1 MEEQRELETHKIQRK
16 MRKVSKIRMFGMMM
30 VAGLMMASCGNQT
43 QETTENQ
50 QQWEEQKQAPESQ
63 IEQAQQPQV
72 KRVAYVPAANTPDF
86 VNAAERSVDAVVHI
100 MTKVVRQSN
109 TYDDFFGAL
118 LGQIYGY
125 PGQTRSN
132 TMVAYGSGVVLTP
145 DGYIVTNNHV
155 VEGADEV
162 EVTFN
167 NKVKKTATII
177 GTDPTT
183 DLALIKVEADD
194 LDYLSFGDSDQVR
207 IGEWVLAVGNPFNLT
222 STVTAGIV
230 SAKARNLSI
239 LGEGTSVESFIQTDA
254 AVNPGN
260 SGGALVNTRGELV
273 GINAAIASHT
283 GSYEGYSFA
292 IPSNIVRKV
301 VDDLLLYGTAQRGYL
316 GVQIAELTQEL
327 AEKEGLENIE
337 GVYVAEVTEGG
348 AAKLAGMKAGDVITT
363 INGKK
368 VNSTTQLKEAVG
380 QYRPGDKLDV
390 EVNRKGTHHHY
401 ELTLLN
407 EAGNVNLVKSGD
419 SFYNSEFGL
428 MLQPINQNDMSRLNI
443 NNGLKIVEIRQGR
456 FMNSGVPVDF
466 VITKVNGY
474 AVNSKSDL
482 ESALKSGRS
491 RRTSIEGVFPN
502 GMIGSFYY

>member
-1 MEEQRELETHKIQRK
+1 M
-16 MRKVSKIRMFGMMM
+16 MRKVSLMLMF
-30 VAGLMMASCGNQT
+30 AGLLMATSCDSLMKKPVEDSNPT
-43 QETTENQ
+43 EQEQ
-50 QQWEEQKQAPESQ
+50 QQQQQQQEQVSL
-63 IEQAQQPQV
+63 IEQAQQAHVQ
-72 KRVAYVPAANTPDF
+72 RAAFIPTDGTPDF
-86 VNAAERSVDAVVHI
+86 VDAAEHSVDAVVHI
-100 MTKVVRQSN
+100 MTKVVKQSN

-118 LGQIYGY
+118 FGQIYGY
-125 PGQTRSN
+125 PGQTRNN

-183 DLALIKVEADD
+183 DLALIKVEATD
-194 LDYLSFGDSDQVR
+194 LPFLTFGDSDNVR

-254 AVNPGN
+254 AINPGN
-260 SGGALVNTRGELV
+260 SGGALVNTKGELI

-301 VDDLLLYGTAQRGYL
+301 VDDLLLYGETQRGYI
-316 GVQIAELTQEL
+316 GIFPAELTQEL
-327 AEKEGLENIE
+327 AQQEGLEDIE
-337 GVYVAEVTEGG
+337 GVYVAEVTDGG
-348 AAKLAGMKAGDVITT
+348 AAKMAGIEKGDVITA

-368 VNSTTQLKEAVG
+368 VNTVTQMMETIR
-380 QYRPGDKLDV
+380 QYRPGDKVSV
-390 EVNRKGTHHHY
+390 EVNRKGNHHHY

-407 EAGNVNLVKSGD
+407 EAGNVDVVRSGD

-428 MLQPINQNDMSRLNI
+428 MLQPVNQNDKGRLGI
-443 NNGLKIVEIRQGR
+443 KNGLKIVEIRQGR
-456 FMNSGVPVDF
+456 FMNSGVPVEF

-474 AVNSKSDL
+474 SVNSKSDL
-482 ESALKSGRS
+482 ENALRSRS
-491 RRTSIEGVFPN
+491 RRTTIEGVFPN
-502 GMIGSFYY
+502 GMTGSFYY

>member
-1 MEEQRELETHKIQRK
+1 
-16 MRKVSKIRMFGMMM
+16 MRKVSMT
-30 VAGLMMASCGNQT
+30 LMLAALLMAASCANQS
-43 QETTENQ
+43 QNANDSEKQNEQ
-50 QQWEEQKQAPESQ
+50 QQPVSQVEQV
-63 IEQAQQPQV
+63 QQPQV
-72 KRVAYVPAANTPDF
+72 QRAAYMPAQGTPDF
-86 VNAAERSVDAVVHI
+86 VDAAERSVDAVVHI

-125 PGQTRSN
+125 PGQTRNN

-183 DLALIKVEADD
+183 DLALIKVDASD
-194 LDYLSFGDSDQVR
+194 LHYLTFGDSDNVR

-260 SGGALVNTRGELV
+260 SGGALVNTKGELV

-283 GSYEGYSFA
+283 GSFEGYSFA

-327 AEKEGLENIE
+327 ADREGLENIE

-348 AAKLAGMKAGDVITT
+348 AAKLAGMKSGDVITS

-368 VNSTTQLKEAVG
+368 VNSTTQLKESVG
-380 QYRPGDKLDV
+380 QFRPGDKIDV
-390 EVNRKGTHHHY
+390 EVNRGGNHHHY
-401 ELTLLN
+401 DLTLLN
-407 EAGNVNLVKSGD
+407 EAGNVDVVKKGD
-419 SFYNSEFGL
+419 SFFNSEFGL
-428 MLQPINQNDMSRLNI
+428 MLQPIDQNDMSRLGI
-443 NNGLKIVEIRQGR
+443 SSGLKIVEIRQGR
-456 FMNSGVPVDF
+456 FKNSGIPVDF
-466 VITKVNGY
+466 VITKVNGT
-474 AVNSKSDL
+474 AVNDKTELENAQKSR
-482 ESALKSGRS
+482 RS
-491 RRTSIEGVFPN
+491 RRTTIEGVYPN
-502 GMIGSFYY
+502 GMNATFYYNN

>member
-1 MEEQRELETHKIQRK
+1 
-16 MRKVSKIRMFGMMM
+16 MRKVSMSLML
-30 VAGLMMASCGNQT
+30 AGLLMATSCVNSSQNANQS
-43 QETTENQ
+43 ENLTEQ
-50 QQWEEQKQAPESQ
+50 QKPATEVEQVQ
-63 IEQAQQPQV
+63 QAQVQ
-72 KRVAYVPAANTPDF
+72 RAAFIPTESTPDF
-86 VNAAERSVDAVVHI
+86 VDAAERSVDAVVHI
-100 MTKVVRQSN
+100 MTKVVRQST
-109 TYDDFFGAL
+109 TYNDFFGAL
-118 LGQIYGY
+118 LGQLYGY
-125 PGQTRSN
+125 PGQTRNN

-183 DLALIKVEADD
+183 DLALIKVDASD
-194 LDYLSFGDSDQVR
+194 LEYLTFGDSDNVR

-260 SGGALVNTRGELV
+260 SGGALVNTKGELV

-348 AAKLAGMKAGDVITT
+348 AAKLAGMKSGDVITA
-363 INGKK
+363 IAGKK
-368 VNSTTQLKEAVG
+368 VNTTTQLKESIA
-380 QYRPGDKLDV
+380 QYRPGDKVEV
-390 EVNRKGTHHHY
+390 EVNRNGSHHRY

-407 EAGNVNLVKSGD
+407 EAGNVDVVKKGD
-419 SFYNSEFGL
+419 SFFNSEFGL
-428 MLQPINQNDMSRLNI
+428 MLQPINQNDMSRLDI
-443 NNGLKIVEIRQGR
+443 QSGLKIVEIRQGR

-466 VITKVNGY
+466 VITKVNGIT
-474 AVNSKSDL
+474 VNSKSDL
-482 ESALKSGRS
+482 ENAQKSSRS
-491 RRTSIEGVFPN
+491 RRTTIEGVYPN
-502 GMIGSFYY
+502 GMNATFYYSK

>member
-1 MEEQRELETHKIQRK
+1 LE
-16 MRKVSKIRMFGMMM
+16 
-30 VAGLMMASCGNQT
+30 
-43 QETTENQ
+43 
-50 QQWEEQKQAPESQ
+50 
-63 IEQAQQPQV
+63 
-72 KRVAYVPAANTPDF
+72 Y
-86 VNAAERSVDAVVHI
+86 
-100 MTKVVRQSN
+100 
-109 TYDDFFGAL
+109 
-118 LGQIYGY
+118 
-125 PGQTRSN
+125 
-132 TMVAYGSGVVLTP
+132 LT
-145 DGYIVTNNHV
+145 
-155 VEGADEV
+155 
-162 EVTFN
+162 
-167 NKVKKTATII
+167 
-177 GTDPTT
+177 
-183 DLALIKVEADD
+183 
-194 LDYLSFGDSDQVR
+194 FGDSDNVR

-260 SGGALVNTRGELV
+260 SGGALVNTKGELV

-301 VDDLLLYGTAQRGYL
+301 VDDLLLYGETQRGYL
-316 GVQIAELTQEL
+316 GIYPAELTQEI

-348 AAKLAGMKAGDVITT
+348 AAKVAGVQKGDVVTS

-368 VNSTTQLKEAVG
+368 VNTVTQLMETVR
-380 QYRPGDKLDV
+380 QYRPGDNVNL
-390 EVNRKGTHHHY
+390 EVNRNGRHHNY

-407 EAGNVNLVKSGD
+407 EAGNVDVVKKGD

-443 NNGLKIVEIRQGR
+443 KAGLKIVEIRQGR

-474 AVNSKSDL
+474 AVNNKTDL
-482 ESALKSGRS
+482 ENALKNSRS
-491 RRTSIEGVFPN
+491 RRTTIEGVYPN
-502 GMIGSFYY
+502 GMMGTFFY

>member
-1 MEEQRELETHKIQRK
+1 
-16 MRKVSKIRMFGMMM
+16 MRKVSLMLMLAAMM
-30 VAGLMMASCGNQT
+30 VATSCEGMLNKAKNETMA
-43 QETTENQ
+43 EQ
-50 QQWEEQKQAPESQ
+50 QQLQEETVSQ
-63 IEQAQQPQV
+63 VEQVQP
-72 KRVAYVPAANTPDF
+72 RVQRTAFVPTENTPDF
-86 VNAAERSVDAVVHI
+86 VDAAENSVDAVVHI
-100 MTKVVRQSN
+100 MTKVVKQSN
-109 TYDDFFGAL
+109 TYEDFFGAL

-125 PGQTRSN
+125 PGQTRNN

-183 DLALIKVEADD
+183 DLALIKVEASD
-194 LDYLSFGDSDQVR
+194 LPFLTFGDSDNVR

-260 SGGALVNTRGELV
+260 SGGALVNTKGELI

-327 AEKEGLENIE
+327 AQKEGLENIE
-337 GVYVAEVTEGG
+337 GVYVGEVTEGG
-348 AAKLAGMKAGDVITT
+348 AAKLAGMQNGDVITA

-368 VNSTTQLKEAVG
+368 VNSTTQLKENIG
-380 QYRPGDKLDV
+380 QYRPGDKVDV
-390 EVNRKGTHHHY
+390 EVNRNGRHHHY

-407 EAGNVNLVKSGD
+407 EAGNVNIIKNGD
-419 SFYNSEFGL
+419 AFYNSEFGL
-428 MLQPINQNDMSRLNI
+428 MLQPVNQNEMSRLNI
-443 NNGLKIVEIRQGR
+443 KNGLKIVEIRQGR

-474 AVNSKSDL
+474 AVNNKSEL
-482 ESALKSGRS
+482 ENALKNTRS
-491 RRTSIEGVFPN
+491 RRTTIEGVFPN
-502 GMIGSFYY
+502 GMTGSFYY

>member
-1 MEEQRELETHKIQRK
+1 
-16 MRKVSKIRMFGMMM
+16 MRKVSMTL
-30 VAGLMMASCGNQT
+30 VLAGLLAMASCGNQT
-43 QETTENQ
+43 QNANEGENQ
-50 QQWEEQKQAPESQ
+50 IEQQEPVSQ
-63 IEQAQQPQV
+63 IEQAQQVQV
-72 KRVAYVPAANTPDF
+72 QRAAFLPADGTPDF
-86 VNAAERSVDAVVHI
+86 VDAAERSVDAVVHI

-118 LGQIYGY
+118 LGQLYGY
-125 PGQTRSN
+125 PGQTRNN
-132 TMVAYGSGVVLTP
+132 TMVAYGSGVVLTT

-167 NKVKKTATII
+167 NKVKKTASIV

-183 DLALIKVEADD
+183 DLALIKVDGED
-194 LDYLSFGDSDQVR
+194 LHYLTFGDSDNVR

-260 SGGALVNTRGELV
+260 SGGALVNTKGELV

-301 VDDLLLYGTAQRGYL
+301 VDDLLLYGETQRGYI
-316 GVQIAELTQEL
+316 GIYPAELTQEL

-337 GVYVAEVTEGG
+337 GVYVADVTEGG
-348 AAKLAGMKAGDVITT
+348 AAVMAGVQKGDVVTA

-368 VNSTTQLKEAVG
+368 VNTVTQLMESIR
-380 QYRPGDKLDV
+380 QYRPGDRVNV
-390 EVNRKGTHHHY
+390 EVNRKGHHHQY

-407 EAGNVNLVKSGD
+407 EAGNVDVVKKGD

-443 NNGLKIVEIRQGR
+443 KKGLKIVEIRQGR

-466 VITKVNGY
+466 VITKVNGT
-474 AVNSKSDL
+474 AVNSKTDL
-482 ESALKSGRS
+482 ENALKNSRS
-491 RRTSIEGVFPN
+491 RRTTIEGVYPN
-502 GMIGSFYY
+502 GMMGTFYY

>member
-1 MEEQRELETHKIQRK
+1 
-16 MRKVSKIRMFGMMM
+16 MRKVSLILML
-30 VAGLMMASCGNQT
+30 AGLLMATSCDALINKAKENENQT
-43 QETTENQ
+43 EQEQLQSEATSQVEQVQPRVQRTAFVPTE
-50 QQWEEQKQAPESQ
+50 
-63 IEQAQQPQV
+63 
-72 KRVAYVPAANTPDF
+72 NTPDF
-86 VNAAERSVDAVVHI
+86 VDAAENSVDAVVHI
-100 MTKVVRQSN
+100 MTKVVKQSN
-109 TYDDFFGAL
+109 TYEDFFGAL
-118 LGQIYGY
+118 LGQLYGY
-125 PGQTRSN
+125 PGQTRNN

-167 NKVKKTATII
+167 NKVKRTATVI

-183 DLALIKVEADD
+183 DLALIKVEASD
-194 LDYLSFGDSDQVR
+194 LDYLVFGDSDQVR

-260 SGGALVNTRGELV
+260 SGGALVNTKGELI

-301 VDDLLLYGTAQRGYL
+301 VDDLLLYGTTQRGYL

-327 AEKEGLENIE
+327 AEKEGLENID
-337 GVYVAEVTEGG
+337 GVYVAGVTDGG
-348 AAKLAGMKAGDVITT
+348 AAKQAGLKAGDVITT
-363 INGKK
+363 INGKA
-368 VNSTTQLKEAVG
+368 VNSTTQLRESVG
-380 QYRPGDKLDV
+380 QYRPGDKIDV
-390 EVNRKGTHHHY
+390 EVNRHGSHHHY

-407 EAGNVNLVKSGD
+407 EAGNVDVVRSGD
-419 SFYNSEFGL
+419 SFYNAEFGL
-428 MLQPINQNDMSRLNI
+428 MLQSVNQNEMSRLNI
-443 NNGLKIVEIRQGR
+443 RNGLKIVEIREGR

-474 AVNSKSDL
+474 AVNNKTDL
-482 ESALKSGRS
+482 ESALQNNRS
-491 RRTSIEGVFPN
+491 RRTTIEGVYPN
-502 GMIGSFYY
+502 GMMGSFFY

>member
-1 MEEQRELETHKIQRK
+1 
-16 MRKVSKIRMFGMMM
+16 MRKVSLMLML
-30 VAGLMMASCGNQT
+30 AGLLMATSCEELLT
-43 QETTENQ
+43 KAKETENQ
-50 QQWEEQKQAPESQ
+50 VEQEQVQEENVSQ
-63 IEQAQQPQV
+63 LEQVQP
-72 KRVAYVPAANTPDF
+72 RVQRTAFLPTENTPDF
-86 VNAAERSVDAVVHI
+86 VDAAENSVDAVVHI

-109 TYDDFFGAL
+109 TYEDFFGAL
-118 LGQIYGY
+118 LGQLYGY
-125 PGQTRSN
+125 PGQTRNN

-183 DLALIKVEADD
+183 DLALIKVEASD
-194 LDYLSFGDSDQVR
+194 LHFLTFGDSDNVR

-260 SGGALVNTRGELV
+260 SGGALVNTKGELV

-327 AEKEGLENIE
+327 ADKEGLENIE

-348 AAKLAGMKAGDVITT
+348 AAKLAGMKTGDVITT

-368 VNSTTQLKEAVG
+368 VNSTTQLKENIG
-380 QYRPGDKLDV
+380 QYRPGDKVDV
-390 EVNRKGTHHHY
+390 EVNRNGHHHHY

-407 EAGNVNLVKSGD
+407 EAGNVNLVKNGEA
-419 SFYNSEFGL
+419 FYNSEFGL
-428 MLQPINQNDMSRLNI
+428 MLQPINQNDMSRLNVK
-443 NNGLKIVEIRQGR
+443 NGLKIVEIRQGR

-474 AVNSKSDL
+474 AVNSKTDL
-482 ESALKSGRS
+482 ENALKNTRS
-491 RRTSIEGVFPN
+491 RRTTIEGVFPN
-502 GMIGSFYY
+502 GMTGSFYY

>member
-1 MEEQRELETHKIQRK
+1 
-16 MRKVSKIRMFGMMM
+16 MRKVSMT
-30 VAGLMMASCGNQT
+30 LMLAAMLMAASCANSSQNAENSENKNEM
-43 QETTENQ
+43 QEPSTE
-50 QQWEEQKQAPESQ
+50 
-63 IEQAQQPQV
+63 IEQVQQPQV
-72 KRVAYVPAANTPDF
+72 QRAAFLPAQNTPDF
-86 VNAAERSVDAVVHI
+86 VDAAERSVDAVVHI
-100 MTKVVRQSN
+100 MTKVVRQST
-109 TYDDFFGAL
+109 TYNDFFGAL
-118 LGQIYGY
+118 LGQLYGY
-125 PGQTRSN
+125 PGQTRNN

-183 DLALIKVEADD
+183 DLALIKVDATD
-194 LDYLSFGDSDQVR
+194 LEYLTFGDSDNVR

-260 SGGALVNTRGELV
+260 SGGALVNTKGELV

-301 VDDLLLYGTAQRGYL
+301 VDDLLLYGETQRGYL
-316 GVQIAELTQEL
+316 GIYPAELTQEI

-348 AAKLAGMKAGDVITT
+348 AAKVAGVQKGDVVTS

-368 VNSTTQLKEAVG
+368 VNTVTQLMETVR
-380 QYRPGDKLDV
+380 QYRPGDNVNL
-390 EVNRKGTHHHY
+390 EVNRNGRHHNY

-407 EAGNVNLVKSGD
+407 EAGNVDVVKKGD

-428 MLQPINQNDMSRLNI
+428 MLQPISQNDMSRLNVKA
-443 NNGLKIVEIRQGR
+443 GLKIVEIRQGR

-474 AVNSKSDL
+474 AVNNKTDL
-482 ESALKSGRS
+482 ENALKNSRS
-491 RRTSIEGVFPN
+491 RRTTIEGVYPN
-502 GMIGSFYY
+502 GMMGTFFY

>member
-1 MEEQRELETHKIQRK
+1 MTL
-16 MRKVSKIRMFGMMM
+16 VL
-30 VAGLMMASCGNQT
+30 AGLLAMASCGNQT
-43 QETTENQ
+43 QNANEGENQ
-50 QQWEEQKQAPESQ
+50 IEQQEPVSQ
-63 IEQAQQPQV
+63 IEQAQQVQV
-72 KRVAYVPAANTPDF
+72 QRAAFLPAEGTPDF
-86 VNAAERSVDAVVHI
+86 VDAAERSVDAVVHI

-118 LGQIYGY
+118 LGQLYGY
-125 PGQTRSN
+125 PGQTRNN

-167 NKVKKTATII
+167 NKVKKTASII

-183 DLALIKVEADD
+183 DLALIKVDGED
-194 LDYLSFGDSDQVR
+194 LHYLTFGDSDNVR

-260 SGGALVNTRGELV
+260 SGGALVNTKGELV

-301 VDDLLLYGTAQRGYL
+301 VDDLLLYGETQRGYI
-316 GVQIAELTQEL
+316 GIYPAELTQEL

-337 GVYVAEVTEGG
+337 GVYVADVTEGG
-348 AAKLAGMKAGDVITT
+348 AAVMAGVQKGDVVTA

-368 VNSTTQLKEAVG
+368 VNTVTQLMESIR
-380 QYRPGDKLDV
+380 QYRPGDRVNV
-390 EVNRKGTHHHY
+390 EVNRKGHHHQY

-407 EAGNVNLVKSGD
+407 EAGNVDVVKKGD

-443 NNGLKIVEIRQGR
+443 KKGLKIVEIRQGR

-466 VITKVNGY
+466 VITKVNGT
-474 AVNSKSDL
+474 AVNSKTDL
-482 ESALKSGRS
+482 ENALKNSRS
-491 RRTSIEGVFPN
+491 RRTTIEGVYPN
-502 GMIGSFYY
+502 GMMGTFYY

>member
-1 MEEQRELETHKIQRK
+1 
-16 MRKVSKIRMFGMMM
+16 MRKVSMMLM
-30 VAGLMMASCGNQT
+30 LAGLLMAASCGNQT
-43 QETTENQ
+43 PNTDENATPNEQ
-50 QQWEEQKQAPESQ
+50 QQPVSQ
-63 IEQAQQPQV
+63 IEQVQQAPVQ
-72 KRVAYVPAANTPDF
+72 RVAFVPAESTPDF

-109 TYDDFFGAL
+109 TYEDFFGAL

-125 PGQTRSN
+125 PGQTRNN

-183 DLALIKVEADD
+183 DLALIKVDASD
-194 LDYLSFGDSDQVR
+194 LEYLTFGDSDNVR

-239 LGEGTSVESFIQTDA
+239 LGEGTEVESFIQTDA

-260 SGGALVNTRGELV
+260 SGGALVNTKGELV

-301 VDDLLLYGTAQRGYL
+301 VDDLLLYGETQRGYL
-316 GVQIAELTQEL
+316 GIRYAELTEEL

-348 AAKLAGMKAGDVITT
+348 AAKLAGLRNGDVITA

-368 VNSTTQLKEAVG
+368 VNTGTQMIESIR

-390 EVNRKGTHHHY
+390 EVNRGGHHQHY

-407 EAGNVNLVKSGD
+407 EAGNVDVVKKGD

-428 MLQPINQNDMSRLNI
+428 MLQPISQNDISRLGI
-443 NNGLKIVEIRQGR
+443 KNGLKIVEIRQGR

-474 AVNSKSDL
+474 DVNSKTELDN
-482 ESALKSGRS
+482 ALKSKRS
-491 RRTSIEGVFPN
+491 RRTTIEGVYPN
-502 GMIGSFYY
+502 GMMGTFYY

>member
-1 MEEQRELETHKIQRK
+1 
-16 MRKVSKIRMFGMMM
+16 M
-30 VAGLMMASCGNQT
+30 VQ
-43 QETTENQ
+43 
-50 QQWEEQKQAPESQ
+50 
-63 IEQAQQPQV
+63 
-72 KRVAYVPAANTPDF
+72 RVAFLPTESTPDF
-86 VNAAERSVDAVVHI
+86 VDAAENSVNAVVHI
-100 MTKVVRQSN
+100 MTKVVRQST
-109 TYDDFFGAL
+109 TYNDFFGAL
-118 LGQIYGY
+118 LGQLYGY
-125 PGQTRSN
+125 PGQTRNN

-155 VEGADEV
+155 VDGADEV
-162 EVTFN
+162 EVTLN
-167 NKVKKTATII
+167 NKVKRTAKIR

-183 DLALIKVEADD
+183 DLALIKVEASD
-194 LDYLSFGDSDQVR
+194 LDYLVFGDSDQVR

-260 SGGALVNTRGELV
+260 SGGALVNTKGELV

-337 GVYVAEVTEGG
+337 GVYVADVTEGG
-348 AAKLAGMKAGDVITT
+348 AAKLAGLKSGDVITT
-363 INGKK
+363 INGKA
-368 VNSTTQLKEAVG
+368 VNSTTQLRESVG
-380 QYRPGDKLDV
+380 QYRPGDKVDV
-390 EVNRKGTHHHY
+390 EVNRNGRHQHY

-407 EAGNVNLVKSGD
+407 EAGNVNVVRSSD
-419 SFYNSEFGL
+419 SFYNAEFGL
-428 MLQPINQNDMSRLNI
+428 MLQSVNQDEMSRLNI
-443 NNGLKIVEIRQGR
+443 TNGLKIVEIREGR

-474 AVNSKSDL
+474 SVNNKTEL
-482 ESALKSGRS
+482 ESALQNRRS
-491 RRTSIEGVFPN
+491 RRTTIEGVYPN
-502 GMIGSFYY
+502 GMMGSFFY

>member
-1 MEEQRELETHKIQRK
+1 
-16 MRKVSKIRMFGMMM
+16 MRKVRMILML
-30 VAGLMMASCGNQT
+30 AGLLVAASCGNLTQQKNENDTQT
-43 QETTENQ
+43 EQ
-50 QQWEEQKQAPESQ
+50 QQEPISQ
-63 IEQAQQPQV
+63 IEQVQQLQV
-72 KRVAYVPAANTPDF
+72 HRAAFVPTEGTPDF
-86 VNAAERSVDAVVHI
+86 VDAAENSVDAVVHI
-100 MTKVVRQSN
+100 MTKVVKQSN

-118 LGQIYGY
+118 LGQLYGY
-125 PGQTRSN
+125 PGQMRNN

-167 NKVKKTATII
+167 NKVKKTASII

-183 DLALIKVEADD
+183 DLALIKVEATD
-194 LDYLSFGDSDQVR
+194 LHFLPFGDSDNVR

-260 SGGALVNTRGELV
+260 SGGALVNTKGELV
-273 GINAAIASHT
+273 GVNAAIASHT

-337 GVYVAEVTEGG
+337 GVYVADVTEGG
-348 AAKLAGMKAGDVITT
+348 AAKLAGMQSGDVITT
-363 INGKK
+363 ISGKK
-368 VNSTTQLKEAVG
+368 VNSTTQLRENIS
-380 QYRPGDKLDV
+380 QYRPGDKVDV
-390 EVNRKGTHHHY
+390 EINRHGSHHHY
-401 ELTLLN
+401 TLTLLN
-407 EAGNVNLVKSGD
+407 EAGNVGVVKKGEA
-419 SFYNSEFGL
+419 FYNSEFGL
-428 MLQPINQNDMSRLNI
+428 MLQPVDQNDMGRLNI
-443 NNGLKIVEIRQGR
+443 KNGLKIVEIRQGR

-474 AVNSKSDL
+474 SVNGKSDL
-482 ESALKSGRS
+482 ESALKSTRS
-491 RRTSIEGVFPN
+491 RRTTIEGVFPN
-502 GMIGSFYY
+502 GMTGSFYY

>member
-1 MEEQRELETHKIQRK
+1 
-16 MRKVSKIRMFGMMM
+16 MRKVSLILML
-30 VAGLMMASCGNQT
+30 AGLLMATSCDALINKAKENENQT
-43 QETTENQ
+43 EQEQLQSEATSQVEQVQPRVQRTAFVPTE
-50 QQWEEQKQAPESQ
+50 
-63 IEQAQQPQV
+63 
-72 KRVAYVPAANTPDF
+72 NTPDF
-86 VNAAERSVDAVVHI
+86 VDAAENSVDAVVHI
-100 MTKVVRQSN
+100 MTKVVKQSN
-109 TYDDFFGAL
+109 TYEDFFGAL
-118 LGQIYGY
+118 LGQLYGY
-125 PGQTRSN
+125 PGQTRNN

-183 DLALIKVEADD
+183 DLALIKVEASD
-194 LDYLSFGDSDQVR
+194 LPFLTFGDSDNVR

-260 SGGALVNTRGELV
+260 SGGALVNTKGELI

-327 AEKEGLENIE
+327 AQKEGLENIE
-337 GVYVAEVTEGG
+337 GVYVGEVTEGG
-348 AAKLAGMKAGDVITT
+348 AAKLAGLKDGDVITA

-368 VNSTTQLKEAVG
+368 VNSTTQLKENIG
-380 QYRPGDKLDV
+380 QYRPGDKVDV
-390 EVNRKGTHHHY
+390 EVNRQGHHHHY

-407 EAGNVNLVKSGD
+407 EAGNVNLVKNGEA
-419 SFYNSEFGL
+419 FYNSEFGL
-428 MLQPINQNDMSRLNI
+428 MLQPVNQNEMSRLNI
-443 NNGLKIVEIRQGR
+443 KNGLKIVEIRQGR

-474 AVNSKSDL
+474 AVNSKSEL
-482 ESALKSGRS
+482 ENALKNTRS
-491 RRTSIEGVFPN
+491 RRTTIEGVFPN
-502 GMIGSFYY
+502 GMTGSFYY

>member
-1 MEEQRELETHKIQRK
+1 
-16 MRKVSKIRMFGMMM
+16 MRKLSMTWML
-30 VAGLMMASCGNQT
+30 AGLLMAASCGHSTQQNEPTQT
-43 QETTENQ
+43 EQE
-50 QQWEEQKQAPESQ
+50 PVSQ
-63 IEQAQQPQV
+63 IEQVQQPTVQ
-72 KRVAYVPAANTPDF
+72 RAAFLPTQNTPDF
-86 VNAAERSVDAVVHI
+86 VDAAENSVNAVVHI

-109 TYDDFFGAL
+109 TYEDFFGAL
-118 LGQIYGY
+118 LGQLYGY
-125 PGQTRSN
+125 PGQTRNN

-155 VEGADEV
+155 VDGADEV

-167 NKVKKTATII
+167 NKVKRTATII

-183 DLALIKVEADD
+183 DLALIKVEASD
-194 LDYLSFGDSDQVR
+194 LEYLTFGNSDNVR

-260 SGGALVNTRGELV
+260 SGGALVNTKGELV

-301 VDDLLLYGTAQRGYL
+301 VDDLLLYGTTQRGYL

-327 AEKEGLENIE
+327 AQQEGLENIE

-348 AAKLAGMKAGDVITT
+348 AAKLAGMKAGDVITS
-363 INGKK
+363 INGKA
-368 VNSTTQLKEAVG
+368 VNSTTQLRESVG
-380 QYRPGDKLDV
+380 QFRPGDKVDV
-390 EVNRKGTHHHY
+390 EVNRHGSHHHY
-401 ELTLLN
+401 NLTLLN
-407 EAGNVNLVKSGD
+407 EAGNVDVVRNSD
-419 SFYNSEFGL
+419 SFYNAEFGL
-428 MLQPINQNDMSRLNI
+428 MLQPVNQNEKSRLNI
-443 NNGLKIVEIRQGR
+443 RNGLKIVEIRQGR
-456 FMNSGVPVDF
+456 FMNSGVPVEF
-466 VITKVNGY
+466 VITKVNGT
-474 AVNSKSDL
+474 AVSNKADL
-482 ESALKSGRS
+482 ENALKNNRS
-491 RRTSIEGVFPN
+491 RRTTIEGVYPN
-502 GMIGSFYY
+502 GMMGSFFY

>member
-1 MEEQRELETHKIQRK
+1 
-16 MRKVSKIRMFGMMM
+16 MRKVSLMLMLAAMLVATSCEGMLNK
-30 VAGLMMASCGNQT
+30 AKNETMA
-43 QETTENQ
+43 EQ
-50 QQWEEQKQAPESQ
+50 QQLQEETVSQ
-63 IEQAQQPQV
+63 VEQVQP
-72 KRVAYVPAANTPDF
+72 RVQRTAFVPTENTPDF
-86 VNAAERSVDAVVHI
+86 VDAAENSVDAVVHI
-100 MTKVVRQSN
+100 MTKVVKQSN
-109 TYDDFFGAL
+109 TYEDFFGAL

-125 PGQTRSN
+125 PGQTRNN

-183 DLALIKVEADD
+183 DLALIKVEASD
-194 LDYLSFGDSDQVR
+194 LPFLTFGDSDNVR

-260 SGGALVNTRGELV
+260 SGGALVNTKGELI

-327 AEKEGLENIE
+327 AQKEGLENIE
-337 GVYVAEVTEGG
+337 GVYVGEVTEGG
-348 AAKLAGMKAGDVITT
+348 AAKLAGMQNGDVITA

-368 VNSTTQLKEAVG
+368 VNSTTQLKENIG
-380 QYRPGDKLDV
+380 QYRPGDKVDV
-390 EVNRKGTHHHY
+390 EVNRNGRHHHY

-407 EAGNVNLVKSGD
+407 EAGNVNIIKNGD
-419 SFYNSEFGL
+419 AFYNSEFGL
-428 MLQPINQNDMSRLNI
+428 MLQPVNQNEMSRLNI
-443 NNGLKIVEIRQGR
+443 KNGLKIVEIRQGR

-474 AVNSKSDL
+474 AVNNKSEL
-482 ESALKSGRS
+482 ENALKNTRS
-491 RRTSIEGVFPN
+491 RRTTIEGVFPN
-502 GMIGSFYY
+502 GMTGSFYY

>member
-1 MEEQRELETHKIQRK
+1 
-16 MRKVSKIRMFGMMM
+16 MRKVSLMLML
-30 VAGLMMASCGNQT
+30 AGLLMATSCEELLTQARENENQT
-43 QETTENQ
+43 EQEQLQEENVSQ
-50 QQWEEQKQAPESQ
+50 VEQV
-63 IEQAQQPQV
+63 QP
-72 KRVAYVPAANTPDF
+72 RVQRTAFLPTQNTPDF
-86 VNAAERSVDAVVHI
+86 VDAAENSVDAVVHI

-109 TYDDFFGAL
+109 TYEDFFGAL

-125 PGQTRSN
+125 PGQTRNN

-183 DLALIKVEADD
+183 DLALIKVEASD
-194 LDYLSFGDSDQVR
+194 LHFLTFGDSDNVR

-260 SGGALVNTRGELV
+260 SGGALVNTKGELV

-327 AEKEGLENIE
+327 AEKNGLENIE
-337 GVYVAEVTEGG
+337 GVYVGEVTEGG
-348 AAKLAGMKAGDVITT
+348 AAKLAGMQDGDVITA

-368 VNSTTQLKEAVG
+368 VNSTTQLKESIG
-380 QYRPGDKLDV
+380 QYRPGDKVDV
-390 EVNRKGTHHHY
+390 EVNRNGRHHHY

-407 EAGNVNLVKSGD
+407 EAGNVNLVKNGD
-419 SFYNSEFGL
+419 AFYNSEFGL
-428 MLQPINQNDMSRLNI
+428 MLQPINQNEMSRLNI
-443 NNGLKIVEIRQGR
+443 KNGLKIVEIRQGR

-474 AVNSKSDL
+474 AVNSKSEL
-482 ESALKSGRS
+482 ESALKNTRS
-491 RRTSIEGVFPN
+491 RRTTIEGVFPN
-502 GMIGSFYY
+502 GMTGSFYY

>member
-1 MEEQRELETHKIQRK
+1 MLAG
-16 MRKVSKIRMFGMMM
+16 VM
-30 VAGLMMASCGNQT
+30 VLASCGNQNQQT
-43 QETTENQ
+43 NETTEQTEQ
-50 QQWEEQKQAPESQ
+50 QPVTQVEQVQ
-63 IEQAQQPQV
+63 QQPQV
-72 KRVAYVPAANTPDF
+72 HRAAFLPTENTPDF
-86 VNAAERSVDAVVHI
+86 VDAAERSVDAVVHI

-109 TYDDFFGAL
+109 TYNDFFGAL
-118 LGQIYGY
+118 LGQLYGY
-125 PGQTRSN
+125 PGQTRNN

-183 DLALIKVEADD
+183 DLALIKVEASD
-194 LDYLSFGDSDQVR
+194 LQYLTFGDSDNVR

-260 SGGALVNTRGELV
+260 SGGALVNTKGELV

-301 VDDLLLYGTAQRGYL
+301 VDDLLLYGTTQRGYL

-337 GVYVAEVTEGG
+337 GVYVADVTEGG
-348 AAKLAGMKAGDVITT
+348 AAKLAGIKAGDVITSVA
-363 INGKK
+363 GKK
-368 VNSTTQLKEAVG
+368 VNSTTQLRESVG
-380 QYRPGDKLDV
+380 QYRPGDKVDV
-390 EVNRKGTHHHY
+390 EVNRHGSHHHY

-407 EAGNVNLVKSGD
+407 EAGNVDVVKNGE
-419 SFYNSEFGL
+419 SFFNSDLGL
-428 MLQPINQNDMSRLNI
+428 MLQPVNQNDKARLNI
-443 NNGLKIVEIRQGR
+443 KSGLKIVEIRQGR
-456 FMNSGVPVDF
+456 FMGSGITEGF
-466 VITKVNGY
+466 VITKVNGN
-474 AVNSKSDL
+474 AVNSKTDL
-482 ESALKSGRS
+482 ESALKNNRS
-491 RRTSIEGVFPN
+491 RRTSMEGVYPN
-502 GMIGSFYY
+502 GMVVNFYFN

>member
-1 MEEQRELETHKIQRK
+1 
-16 MRKVSKIRMFGMMM
+16 MRKVSMIWMLAGVM
-30 VAGLMMASCGNQT
+30 VLASCGNKNQQT
-43 QETTENQ
+43 NETTEQTEQ
-50 QQWEEQKQAPESQ
+50 QPVTQVEQVQ
-63 IEQAQQPQV
+63 QQPQV
-72 KRVAYVPAANTPDF
+72 QRAAFLPTESTPDF
-86 VNAAERSVDAVVHI
+86 VDAAERSVDAVVHI

-109 TYDDFFGAL
+109 TYNDFFGAL
-118 LGQIYGY
+118 LGQLYGY

-194 LDYLSFGDSDQVR
+194 LQYLTFGDSDNVR

-260 SGGALVNTRGELV
+260 SGGALVNTKGELV

-301 VDDLLLYGTAQRGYL
+301 VDDLLLYGTTQRGYL

-348 AAKLAGMKAGDVITT
+348 AAKLAGIKAGDVITSVA
-363 INGKK
+363 GKK
-368 VNSTTQLKEAVG
+368 VNSTTQLRESVG
-380 QYRPGDKLDV
+380 QYRPGDKVDV
-390 EVNRKGTHHHY
+390 EVNRHGSHHHY

-407 EAGNVNLVKSGD
+407 EAGNVDVVKNGE
-419 SFYNSEFGL
+419 SFFNSDLGL
-428 MLQPINQNDMSRLNI
+428 MLQPVNQNDKARLNI
-443 NNGLKIVEIRQGR
+443 KSGLKIVEIRQGR
-456 FMNSGVPVDF
+456 FMGSGITEGF
-466 VITKVNGY
+466 VITKVNGNV
-474 AVNSKSDL
+474 VNSKTDL
-482 ESALKSGRS
+482 ESALKNNRS
-491 RRTSIEGVFPN
+491 RRTSMEGVYPN
-502 GMIGSFYY
+502 GMVVNFYFN

>member
-1 MEEQRELETHKIQRK
+1 
-16 MRKVSKIRMFGMMM
+16 MRKVSLMLMLAAMLVATSCEGMLNK
-30 VAGLMMASCGNQT
+30 AKNETMA
-43 QETTENQ
+43 EQ
-50 QQWEEQKQAPESQ
+50 QQLQEETVSQ
-63 IEQAQQPQV
+63 VEQVQP
-72 KRVAYVPAANTPDF
+72 RVQRTAFVPTENTPDF
-86 VNAAERSVDAVVHI
+86 VDAAENSVDAVVHI
-100 MTKVVRQSN
+100 MTKVVKQSN
-109 TYDDFFGAL
+109 TYEDFFGAL
-118 LGQIYGY
+118 LGQLYGY
-125 PGQTRSN
+125 PGQTRNN

-167 NKVKKTATII
+167 NKVKKTASII

-183 DLALIKVEADD
+183 DLALIKVEASD
-194 LDYLSFGDSDQVR
+194 LPFLTFGDSDNVR

-260 SGGALVNTRGELV
+260 SGGALVNTKGELI

-337 GVYVAEVTEGG
+337 GVYVGEVTEGG
-348 AAKLAGMKAGDVITT
+348 AAKLAGLKDGDVITA

-368 VNSTTQLKEAVG
+368 VNSTTQLKENIG
-380 QYRPGDKLDV
+380 QYRPGDKVDV
-390 EVNRKGTHHHY
+390 EVNRNGHHHHY

-407 EAGNVNLVKSGD
+407 EAGNVDLVKNGEA
-419 SFYNSEFGL
+419 FYNSEFGL
-428 MLQPINQNDMSRLNI
+428 MLQPVNQNEMSRLNI
-443 NNGLKIVEIRQGR
+443 KNGLKIVEIRQGR

-474 AVNSKSDL
+474 AVNNKSEL
-482 ESALKSGRS
+482 ENALKNTRS
-491 RRTSIEGVFPN
+491 RRTTIEGVFPN
-502 GMIGSFYY
+502 GMTGSFYY

>member
-1 MEEQRELETHKIQRK
+1 
-16 MRKVSKIRMFGMMM
+16 MRKVSLMLML
-30 VAGLMMASCGNQT
+30 AGLLMATSCDALINKAKENENQT
-43 QETTENQ
+43 EQEQLQSEATSQVEQVQPRVQRTAFVPTE
-50 QQWEEQKQAPESQ
+50 
-63 IEQAQQPQV
+63 
-72 KRVAYVPAANTPDF
+72 NTPDF
-86 VNAAERSVDAVVHI
+86 VDAAENSVDAVVHI
-100 MTKVVRQSN
+100 MTKVVKQSN
-109 TYDDFFGAL
+109 TYEDFFGAL
-118 LGQIYGY
+118 LGQLYGY
-125 PGQTRSN
+125 PGQTRNN

-167 NKVKKTATII
+167 NKVKKTASII

-183 DLALIKVEADD
+183 DLALIKVEASD
-194 LDYLSFGDSDQVR
+194 LPFLTFGDSDNVR

-260 SGGALVNTRGELV
+260 SGGALVNTKGELI

-337 GVYVAEVTEGG
+337 GVYVGEVTEGG
-348 AAKLAGMKAGDVITT
+348 AAKLAGLKDGDVITA

-368 VNSTTQLKEAVG
+368 VNSTTQLKENIG
-380 QYRPGDKLDV
+380 QYRPGDKVDV
-390 EVNRKGTHHHY
+390 EVNRQGHHHHY

-407 EAGNVNLVKSGD
+407 EAGNVNLVKNGEA
-419 SFYNSEFGL
+419 FYNSEFGL
-428 MLQPINQNDMSRLNI
+428 MLQPVNQNEMSRLNI
-443 NNGLKIVEIRQGR
+443 KNGLKIVEIRQGR

-474 AVNSKSDL
+474 AVNNKSEL
-482 ESALKSGRS
+482 ENALKNTRS
-491 RRTSIEGVFPN
+491 RRTTIEGVFPN
-502 GMIGSFYY
+502 GMTGSFYY